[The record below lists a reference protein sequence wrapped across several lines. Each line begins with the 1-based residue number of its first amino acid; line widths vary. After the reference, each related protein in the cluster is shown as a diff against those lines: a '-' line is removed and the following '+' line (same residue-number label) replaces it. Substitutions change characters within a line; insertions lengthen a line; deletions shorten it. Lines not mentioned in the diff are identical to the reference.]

1 MIEKL
6 GGVTTQLIRVALDA
20 ALLRH
25 QVIANNIANANTP
38 GYQVKRLNFEEHLSG
53 FTSELTS
60 YDEHTKMAR
69 LDSVAA
75 NLHEGSPM
83 VVSDNETVE
92 LDREMIKLTE
102 NTIRY
107 QAILKTAGLR
117 GELLSMAINGGRK

>member
-6 GGVTTQLIRVALDA
+6 GGVTTQLISVALDA

-38 GYQVKRLNFEEHLSG
+38 GYQVKRLNFEEYLSG

-60 YDEHTKMAR
+60 FDEHTKMAR

-75 NLHEGSPM
+75 NLHGGSPM
-83 VVSDNETVE
+83 VVSDNEAVE
-92 LDREMIKLTE
+92 LDREMVKLTE